1 MASDS
6 ILVVAVRKLLAE
18 RLMIQVD
25 APDLDLIDSGL
36 VDSLGIVELILEIE
50 QRFEVS
56 LPPEEIDIEDIRTLE
71 GLANLV
77 GRRIP
82 PSAGAAATS

>member
-1 MASDS
+1 MTSES

-56 LPPEEIDIEDIRTLE
+56 LPPEEIDIEDFRTLE

-82 PSAGAAATS
+82 PAAGAAATS